1 MILNNDDDDDFESPT
16 MGPDPQIPDPPQ
28 TLKRLRR
35 GRTTESTSATQK
47 RELWR
52 SVDEEIEEFSS
63 QEDKREVSPS
73 EDLVGKCCELLHFHG
88 TKSVVAKGEIDSMDP
103 DSLIRSAPL
112 GSDYWRVWITDL
124 IDHSV
129 PLYRPEIRGFD
140 LKDAYV
146 RGFSIAWPIKYIKV
160 CES

>member
-63 QEDKREVSPS
+63 QEDKLEV
-73 EDLVGKCCELLHFHG
+73 FQ
-88 TKSVVAKGEIDSMDP
+88 
-103 DSLIRSAPL
+103 
-112 GSDYWRVWITDL
+112 SDWEKKTTGV
-124 IDHSV
+124 
-129 PLYRPEIRGFD
+129 
-140 LKDAYV
+140 
-146 RGFSIAWPIKYIKV
+146 SIAWPIKYIKI
-160 CES
+160 CQS